1 MDFLPE
7 YMKFCYKALLDVY
20 EEMEQ
25 EMVKEGRAF
34 CVYYVKNE
42 VNIINLQLFLGL
54 VLTKYYIS
62 NSFNI
67 CIR

>member
-42 VNIINLQLFLGL
+42 VNIITLQLFHR
-54 VLTKYYIS
+54 VT
-62 NSFNI
+62 SF
-67 CIR
+67 